1 MAATK
6 GLAIGPEVSI
16 GPEGENFGGMDG
28 TFSIVGAGRTGLK
41 WVGASTAA
49 TSMGTGGTVKNEFSS
64 EDWAG
69 DSECFVTRESVRV
82 VIVGTGIDLVIA
94 IIFIENQPGID
105 VGDVAGDIDFLG
117 KDEDLWEIIHGVVGF
132 VGDIDIAV
140 YREGTIDEHGEGV
153 HEFLAGGIASRD
165 EVAAAIELI
174 EIGGAIHGTET
185 GVSLVVELRE
195 AEIVLRGSFIRG
207 EAGDGIARISDDGIA
222 EAGFETGQNSGTD
235 ARDTGIAWPIFIVSN
250 SHVTNIANAR
260 NY

>member
-1 MAATK
+1 MAATE

-69 DSECFVTRESVRV
+69 DSESFVAREGVRV

-117 KDEDLWEIIHGVVGF
+117 KDEDLWEIIHGIVGLM
-132 VGDIDIAV
+132 GDIDVAIDG
-140 YREGTIDEHGEGV
+140 EGTVDEHSEGV
-153 HEFLAGGIASRD
+153 HELLTGGVASRD

-174 EIGGAIHGTET
+174 EIGGTIHGAEA
-185 GVSLVVELRE
+185 GVSLVIELRE
-195 AEIVLRGSFIRG
+195 AEIVLRRGFIRG
-207 EAGDGIARISDDGIA
+207 ETGDGIARISDNSIA
-222 EAGFETGQNSGTD
+222 EAGLETGENGGTN
-235 ARDTGIAWPIFIVSN
+235 AGDTGIAWPILIVSD
-250 SHVTNIANAR
+250 SHMTDITNTR